1 MEIYY
6 RDKKLFVD
14 IDETINLQTITGLKN
29 KMYNIINMYAINDVI
44 LNILTDTHFDQKL
57 LDDLV
62 ADYQSNYNGHIKI
75 NWIFK
80 PVNFIKIIV

>member
-6 RDKKLFVD
+6 RNKKLFVD
-14 IDETINLQTITGLKN
+14 IDEAINLQTITGLKN
-29 KMYNIINMYAINDVI
+29 KMYNIINMYAINDVV

-62 ADYQSNYNGHIKI
+62 ADYSSRYNGHIKI
-75 NWIFK
+75 K
-80 PVNFIKIIV
+80 

>member
-62 ADYQSNYNGHIKI
+62 ADYHSNYNGHIKI
-75 NWIFK
+75 N
-80 PVNFIKIIV
+80 

>member
-62 ADYQSNYNGHIKI
+62 GDYQSNYNGHIKI
-75 NWIFK
+75 N
-80 PVNFIKIIV
+80 

>member
-6 RDKKLFVD
+6 RNKKLFVD
-14 IDETINLQTITGLKN
+14 IDEAINLQTITGLKS
-29 KMYNIINMYAINDVI
+29 KMYNIINMYAINDVV

-62 ADYQSNYNGHIKI
+62 ADYSSRYNGHIKI
-75 NWIFK
+75 K
-80 PVNFIKIIV
+80 

>member
-14 IDETINLQTITGLKN
+14 IDEAINLQTITGLKS
-29 KMYNIINMYAINDVI
+29 KMYNIINMYAINDVV

-62 ADYQSNYNGHIKI
+62 ADYSSRYNGHIKI
-75 NWIFK
+75 K
-80 PVNFIKIIV
+80 

>member
-44 LNILTDTHFDQKL
+44 LNLLTDTHFDQKL

-62 ADYQSNYNGHIKI
+62 ADYQSKYNRHIKI
-75 NWIFK
+75 N
-80 PVNFIKIIV
+80 

>member
-44 LNILTDTHFDQKL
+44 LNILTATHFDQKL

-75 NWIFK
+75 N
-80 PVNFIKIIV
+80 

>member
-6 RDKKLFVD
+6 RHKKLFVD
-14 IDETINLQTITGLKN
+14 IDEAINLQTITGLKN
-29 KMYNIINMYAINDVI
+29 KMYNIINMYAINDVV

-62 ADYQSNYNGHIKI
+62 ADYSSRYNGHIKI
-75 NWIFK
+75 K
-80 PVNFIKIIV
+80 

>member
-75 NWIFK
+75 N
-80 PVNFIKIIV
+80 

>member
-14 IDETINLQTITGLKN
+14 IDEAINLQTITGLKS
-29 KMYNIINMYAINDVI
+29 KMYNIINMYAINDVV
-44 LNILTDTHFDQKL
+44 LNILTDTHFDLKL

-62 ADYQSNYNGHIKI
+62 ADYSSRYNGHIKI
-75 NWIFK
+75 K
-80 PVNFIKIIV
+80 